1 MIPLVALPV
10 VASWAV
16 VLSVLGLIGWA
27 TVGRLMAESAR
38 IDAGIAQVLAEVE
51 DEEWLRSLH
60 SDTPVHDRLAVGTYR
75 RQVAGLPEV
84 DR

>member
-1 MIPLVALPV
+1 MTTLVALPV
-10 VASWAV
+10 VASWTV

-38 IDAGIAQVLAEVE
+38 IDAGIAQTLAEAE
-51 DEEWLRSLH
+51 TEEWLRSLH
-60 SDTPVHDRLAVGTYR
+60 SDMPVHDRLAVETHR

-84 DR
+84 DQ